1 MPLRVRPGA
10 FVSLCRISATSE
22 RKLFID
28 FSSAQPD
35 NVKQRG
41 ISLFK
46 FSNSFKVS
54 SHYTTCYLEKKSQYR
69 NISITFHIKYVPIF
83 SSSHILFPNKRQQNC
98 LISDKNWIYF
108 QYRHI
113 FCICTLAEGVSSAT
127 KAQTCKILLTI
138 MLRRKEPYVFTS
150 REILNKAVQ
159 LSRK

>member
-22 RKLFID
+22 WKLFID

-69 NISITFHIKYVPIF
+69 HISITFHIKYVPIF

-98 LISDKNWIYF
+98 LIMIKTEYTFSTDTYS
-108 QYRHI
+108 
-113 FCICTLAEGVSSAT
+113 VSVLLL
-127 KAQTCKILLTI
+127 KAL
-138 MLRRKEPYVFTS
+138 
-150 REILNKAVQ
+150 VQ
-159 LSRK
+159 LLKLKLAKSSLPLCYVERNLTSSQAEKY